1 MLDSIWHLPL
11 AYILGIFVVG
21 PVVDLARIRDCI
33 HADVIP
39 GANTDVLPQS
49 NWWFATTCFKKKA
62 FNSMVTQFDRASSL
76 VARVGLPSDGFSC
89 IRRQSQAQ

>member
-21 PVVDLARIRDCI
+21 PVVDLVRILDCI

-39 GANTDVLPQS
+39 GA
-49 NWWFATTCFKKKA
+49 C
-62 FNSMVTQFDRASSL
+62 ASSVEL
-76 VARVGLPSDGFSC
+76 VVRHDML
-89 IRRQSQAQ
+89 QE